1 MKEDNNQIS
10 FFSVE
15 LLVHNYQVHL
25 HLNLQKNQ
33 IKYVFQEMKTIK
45 KKKKNLEQSFQLIV
59 QEKEDLS
66 FVFQPLQIFLPFDEF
81 FYIFRSIVFVFEL
94 ENSSNVL

>member
-1 MKEDNNQIS
+1 MKEENNQIS

-45 KKKKNLEQSFQLIV
+45 KKKKTWN
-59 QEKEDLS
+59 KA
-66 FVFQPLQIFLPFDEF
+66 
-81 FYIFRSIVFVFEL
+81 
-94 ENSSNVL
+94 SN